1 MHHSLF
7 VYILIHLHV
16 FLASYLFTIS
26 IIHIVPRHHSD
37 VFSTI
42 VLVLALAGH
51 IILSKTIY
59 PTSLS
64 SVPRTEVEIGSIME
78 AQLLIYNKLSFYI
91 TNRINILH
99 KELKNLKT
107 NLQFILDSIKNKKMA
122 NHTYKT
128 NNFICH

>member
-1 MHHSLF
+1 MPEIQELYIFNVHFNNINILYNTNLYLLMHHSLF

-59 PTSLS
+59 PTSPS
-64 SVPRTEVEIGSIME
+64 SVPRTEGEIGSIM
-78 AQLLIYNKLSFYI
+78 AAILLIYY
-91 TNRINILH
+91 
-99 KELKNLKT
+99 
-107 NLQFILDSIKNKKMA
+107 
-122 NHTYKT
+122 
-128 NNFICH
+128 

>member
-59 PTSLS
+59 PTSPS
-64 SVPRTEVEIGSIME
+64 SVPRTEGEIGSIM
-78 AQLLIYNKLSFYI
+78 AAILLIYY
-91 TNRINILH
+91 
-99 KELKNLKT
+99 
-107 NLQFILDSIKNKKMA
+107 
-122 NHTYKT
+122 
-128 NNFICH
+128 